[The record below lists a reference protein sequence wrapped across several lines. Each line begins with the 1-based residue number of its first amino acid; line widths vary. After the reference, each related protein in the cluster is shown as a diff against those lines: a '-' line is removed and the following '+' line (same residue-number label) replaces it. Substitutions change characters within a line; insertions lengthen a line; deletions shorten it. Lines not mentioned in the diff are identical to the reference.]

1 MSLTSDQDRS
11 FRRLVAANILTK
23 MAMYF
28 LAFGLLMLC
37 TGGIRSFFMPTN
49 ASSKVLIIIGIV
61 TALLG
66 VLYTVIAVFVM
77 KSIRG
82 DITPSTVWSMGRSR
96 RPSRGDIREINS
108 VSRQVPPLS
117 GASAGSH
124 FSYSNPAL
132 VAAEAD
138 DLKYWEPPPSYETA
152 TKGAHPEVVINAGT
166 IATSSNHTSNDR
178 TEGRIDESPQLSV

>member
-1 MSLTSDQDRS
+1 MSLTSEQNSS

-49 ASSKVLIIIGIV
+49 ASSKVLIIIGVV

-66 VLYTVIAVFVM
+66 VLYTVIAIFVM
-77 KSIRG
+77 KSIRAE
-82 DITPSTVWSMGRSR
+82 ITPSTVWSMGRSH
-96 RPSRGDIREINS
+96 RPSRRDLREIQS
-108 VSRQVPPLS
+108 VSRNIPHSS
-117 GASAGSH
+117 GASAGNH

-138 DLKYWEPPPSYETA
+138 DLKYWEPPPSYEVA
-152 TKGAHPEVVINAGT
+152 TKDAAAGNST
-166 IATSSNHTSNDR
+166 LVTPRDTSNSTNVSSRLDR
-178 TEGRIDESPQLSV
+178 NSDVV